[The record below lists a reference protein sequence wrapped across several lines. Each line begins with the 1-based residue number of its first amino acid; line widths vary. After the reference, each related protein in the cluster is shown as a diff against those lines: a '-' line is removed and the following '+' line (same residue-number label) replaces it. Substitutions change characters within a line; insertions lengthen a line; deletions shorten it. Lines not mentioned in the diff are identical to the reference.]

1 MARYR
6 NMLQRI
12 HTLIATGLLG
22 LTCLQVASGQDFFD
36 RGTLRTLELTFSQ
49 PDWEDQ
55 LRDNKLAGL
64 QVQIPADL
72 VVDGVLYP
80 NVGVRY
86 KGNSTYW
93 LRANGEKAPFNIDLK
108 AFGIDQEVLG
118 NSKIILN
125 NQWADTSLMREV
137 MAYRVLNEFTPSS
150 RANFIKLVING
161 DNYGIYTNVEHVGG
175 KFTERWFGNEDGFRY
190 KAVPPDNW
198 DDTITQ
204 PPPLRD
210 LALQD
215 LSFSLSRA
223 ERAYELKNLET
234 DPLHHLDVLTAID
247 VLNNTQSADLLDAL
261 NPLLDTDQ
269 AIWHL
274 ALNNAVCSLDAYYDS
289 GRNYYLYHDSKHD
302 RIAVIPWDFNMA
314 FGNYG
319 NAPNNMSPTKGAGDS
334 ERPLL
339 SNLVEGG
346 VLRQQYLAHMAVI
359 TEHGLN
365 PAVLHAEIDALKAL
379 IDAEVQIDTRLAQN
393 YTQFVNGV
401 NSLKS
406 FIGNRH
412 AYLSSHNLIDLE
424 RPQFSAVGHAPA
436 VPKSGQAVRFSA
448 TVSNPNDPVET
459 VFVHYRTFGAFTA
472 LELFDD
478 GAHGDG
484 AAGDGVYANAAPGF
498 AFGAPVEYY
507 FDAKLLNGNGMAF
520 EPMYASHKPLSF
532 SLEWGGSTGDIVLNE
547 FVAKNNNGPLDEAG
561 QAEDWIELHNRG
573 NAAVDLSGFGLS
585 DQLGDARP
593 WPIPAGTSL
602 APGESL
608 LIWADD
614 DPLDGPMHADFKLS
628 TDGEEVVLYAAD
640 GDTVLDYVA
649 FGGQEA
655 DVSTLRLHDGAELWV
670 TSPDTTPGA
679 SNDIGCGVRAY
690 NALDASRNTAS
701 LSLLGTPS
709 IGTSVDA
716 QISGFGAGQVFNL
729 IVAGMPTMQDDVV
742 SGLSLLVSNN
752 LNVLRLTADAG
763 GNASASLPIPGK
775 AALVGMNVYLQAGT
789 RGANA
794 VASHALAVV
803 ICP

>member
-1 MARYR
+1 
-6 NMLQRI
+6 MLDRI
-12 HTLIATGLLG
+12 LTLLATVLIGAA
-22 LTCLQVASGQDFFD
+22 LQPSATGQDFFD
-36 RGTLRTLELTFSQ
+36 RGTLRTLELTFAQ
-49 PDWEDQ
+49 ADWEDQ
-55 LRDNKLAGL
+55 LRDNKKDGL

-108 AFGIDQEVLG
+108 GFGIDQEVLG

-125 NQWADTSLMREV
+125 NQWSDTSLMREV
-137 MAYRVLNEFTPSS
+137 IAYRVLNEFTPSS

-161 DNYGIYTNVEHVGG
+161 DNYGIYTNVEHIGG

-198 DDTITQ
+198 EDTITQ
-204 PPPLRD
+204 PPPPRD

-247 VLNNTQSADLLDAL
+247 VLNNTLSADLLDAL
-261 NPLLDTDQ
+261 NPLVDTDQ

-274 ALNNAVCSLDAYYDS
+274 ALNNAICSLDAYYDS
-289 GRNYYLYHDSKHD
+289 GRNYYLYHDPKHD
-302 RIAVIPWDFNMA
+302 LLSVIPWDFNMA

-319 NAPNNMSPTKGAGDS
+319 NAPNTMSPTKGAGDS

-346 VLRQQYLAHMAVI
+346 VLRQQYLAHIAVI
-359 TEHGLN
+359 TEFGLD
-365 PAVLHAEIDALKAL
+365 PAVLHAEIDALMAL
-379 IDAEVQIDTRLAQN
+379 IDAEVRIDTRLAQN
-393 YTQFVNGV
+393 YQQFVNGV
-401 NSLKS
+401 NSLKN

-412 AYLSSHNLIDLE
+412 AFLDSHNLIDLD

-436 VPKSGQAVRFSA
+436 TPKTGEAVLFSA
-448 TVSNPNDPVET
+448 TVDNPNDPIET
-459 VFVHYRTFGAFTA
+459 AFVHYRSLGAFIP

-484 AAGDGVYANAAPGF
+484 AAGDGVYANTAPGF
-498 AFGAPVEYY
+498 VFGAPVEYY
-507 FDAKLLNGNGMAF
+507 FEAKLLNSNGMAF
-520 EPMYASHKPLSF
+520 EPMHASFKPLSF
-532 SLEWGGSTGDIVLNE
+532 SLEWGGSTSDIVLNE
-547 FVAKNNNGPLDEAG
+547 FVAKNNNGPVDEAG

-573 NAAVDLSGFGLS
+573 NAAVDISGLGLA
-585 DQLGDARP
+585 DQLGDATP

-608 LIWADD
+608 LIWADK

-628 TDGEEVVLYAAD
+628 SGGEEVVLYATD
-640 GDTVLDYVA
+640 GLTVLDFVV
-649 FGGQEA
+649 FGAQQA
-655 DVSTLRLHDGAELWV
+655 DVATTRLHDGEELWV

-679 SNDIGCGVRAY
+679 SNNIGCGTRAY
-690 NALDASRNTAS
+690 NALDAARNTAS
-701 LSLLGTPS
+701 LALVGTPS

-716 QISGFGAGQVFNL
+716 QMSGFAAGQVFNL
-729 IVAGMPTMQDDVV
+729 LVGGTATMQDHAG
-742 SGLSLLVSNN
+742 SGLSLLVGSN

-763 GNASASLPIPGK
+763 GNASASLPIP
-775 AALVGMNVYLQAGT
+775 ANASLVGMSVYLQAGT
-789 RGANA
+789 QGANA
-794 VASHALAVV
+794 VATHALEVV

>member
-1 MARYR
+1 
-6 NMLQRI
+6 MLHRI
-12 HTLIATGLLG
+12 LTLIATGLLG
-22 LTCLQVASGQDFFD
+22 ATCLQVASGQDFFD

-49 PDWEDQ
+49 PDWKDQ

-72 VVDGVLYP
+72 VIDGVLYP

-93 LRANGEKAPFNIDLK
+93 LRANGQKAPFNIDLK

-125 NQWADTSLMREV
+125 NQWSDASLMREV
-137 MAYRVLNEFTPSS
+137 IAYRVLNEFTPSS

-175 KFTERWFGNEDGFRY
+175 KFTKRWFGNEDGFRY

-198 DDTITQ
+198 DDTIKQ
-204 PPPLRD
+204 PPPLAD

-215 LSFSLSRA
+215 ISGSLSRA
-223 ERAYELKNLET
+223 ERAYELKNRET
-234 DPLHHLDVLTAID
+234 DPLRHLDLLDAID
-247 VLNNTQSADLLDAL
+247 VLNNTPSVDMLAEFD
-261 NPLLDTDQ
+261 PLFDTDN
-269 AIWHL
+269 AIWAL

-289 GRNYYLYHDSKHD
+289 GRNYYLYHDPKHD
-302 RIAVIPWDFNMA
+302 RLSIIPWDFNMA
-314 FGNYG
+314 FGGYG
-319 NAPNNMSPTKGAGDS
+319 NAPNNMSPTKGAGDA

-359 TEHGLN
+359 NEFGLD

-401 NSLKS
+401 SSLKN

-412 AYLSSHNLIDLE
+412 SFLASHNLIDIE

-436 VPKSGQAVRFSA
+436 TPKSGQAVLFSA

-459 VFVHYRTFGAFTA
+459 VFVHYRTLGAFSS

-484 AAGDGVYANAAPGF
+484 AAGDGVYANSAPGF

-520 EPMYASHKPLSF
+520 EPMHASFKPLSF
-532 SLEWGGSTGDIVLNE
+532 GLEWGGASGELVINE
-547 FVAKNNNGPLDEAG
+547 FVARNNNGPVDEAG

-573 NAAVDLSGFGLS
+573 LAALDLSGLGLS
-585 DQLGDARP
+585 DELGDPTP

-602 APGESL
+602 SPGESL

-614 DPLDGPMHADFKLS
+614 DPLDGPLHADFKLS
-628 TDGEEVVLYAAD
+628 TDGEEVVLVDLD
-640 GDTVLDYVA
+640 GVTVLDYIA

-655 DVSTLRLHDGAELWV
+655 DVSTLRLHDGEELWV

-679 SNDIGCGVRAY
+679 SNNINCGARSFD
-690 NALDASRNTAS
+690 ALDAARNTAS
-701 LSLLGTPS
+701 MQLIGTPS
-709 IGTSVDA
+709 IGTTVDA
-716 QISGFGAGQVFNL
+716 QMQGFLPGQVFNL
-729 IVAGMPTMQDDVV
+729 IVGGSATMSDDAA
-742 SGLSLLVSNN
+742 SGLSLLVMNN
-752 LNVLRLTADAG
+752 LNVLRLTADG
-763 GNASASLPIPGK
+763 SGNASVSLPIPPNPS
-775 AALVGMNVYLQAGT
+775 LVGTSVYLQAGT
-789 RGANA
+789 RGASA
-794 VASHALAVV
+794 IATHALEVV
-803 ICP
+803 LCP

>member
-1 MARYR
+1 
-6 NMLQRI
+6 
-12 HTLIATGLLG
+12 
-22 LTCLQVASGQDFFD
+22 
-36 RGTLRTLELTFSQ
+36 
-49 PDWEDQ
+49 
-55 LRDNKLAGL
+55 
-64 QVQIPADL
+64 
-72 VVDGVLYP
+72 
-80 NVGVRY
+80 VRY

-108 AFGIDQEVLG
+108 AFGVDQEVLG

-125 NQWADTSLMREV
+125 NQWSDTSLMREV
-137 MAYRVLNEFTPSS
+137 IAYRVLNEFTPSS

-198 DDTITQ
+198 EDTITQ

-247 VLNNTQSADLLDAL
+247 VLNNTPSVDLLDAL

-274 ALNNAVCSLDAYYDS
+274 ALNNAICSLDAYYDS

-302 RIAVIPWDFNMA
+302 RLAVIPWDFNMA

-319 NAPNNMSPTKGAGDS
+319 NAPNNMSPTKGAGDA

-346 VLRQQYLAHMAVI
+346 VLRQQYLAHMAAI
-359 TEHGLN
+359 TEHGID
-365 PAVLHAEIDALKAL
+365 PAVLHAEIDALKLL

-393 YTQFVNGV
+393 YQQFVNGV
-401 NSLKS
+401 ASLKN

-412 AYLSSHNLIDLE
+412 AFLEGHNLIDLD
-424 RPQFSAVGHAPA
+424 RPLFSAAGHAPA
-436 VPKSGQAVRFSA
+436 TPKSGEAVRFSA
-448 TVSNPNDPVET
+448 TVSNPNDTVET
-459 VFVHYRTFGAFTA
+459 VFVHYRTLGAFTA

-484 AAGDGVYANAAPGF
+484 AAGDNVYANSAPGF

-507 FDAKLLNGNGMAF
+507 FDAKLLNSNGMAF
-520 EPMYASHKPLSF
+520 EPYHASFKPLSF
-532 SLEWGGSTGDIVLNE
+532 SLEWGGSAGDIVLNE
-547 FVAKNNNGPLDEAG
+547 FVAKNNNGPVDEAG
-561 QAEDWIELHNRG
+561 QAEDWIELHNRS
-573 NAAVDLSGFGLS
+573 NAPVDLSGLGLS
-585 DQLGDARP
+585 DQLGDTTP

-602 APGESL
+602 AAGESL

-640 GDTVLDYVA
+640 GVTVLDFVA
-649 FGGQEA
+649 FGPQSA
-655 DVSTLRLHDGAELWV
+655 DVSTLRLHDGEELWV
-670 TSPDTTPGA
+670 TSADTTPGA
-679 SNDIGCGVRAY
+679 SNTIVCGTRVY
-690 NALDASRNTAS
+690 NALELGRNNAS
-701 LSLLGTPS
+701 LSLVGTPS

-716 QISGFGAGQVFNL
+716 QMSGFAGGQVFNL
-729 IVAGMPTMQDDVV
+729 IVGGSATMQDDPG
-742 SGLSLLVSNN
+742 SGLSLLVANN
-752 LNVLRLTADAG
+752 INVLRLTADAS
-763 GNASASLPIPGK
+763 GNASANLPVPSN
-775 AALVGMNVYLQAGT
+775 ASLVGMSVFLQAGA

-794 VASHALAVV
+794 VATNALEVV

>member
-1 MARYR
+1 
-6 NMLQRI
+6 MLHRI
-12 HTLIATGLLG
+12 LTLIATGLLCA
-22 LTCLQVASGQDFFD
+22 TCLQVASGQDFFD

-55 LRDNKLAGL
+55 LRDNKKAGL

-93 LRANGEKAPFNIDLK
+93 LRANGQKAPFNIDLK
-108 AFGIDQEVLG
+108 AFGVDQEVLG
-118 NSKIILN
+118 SSKIILN
-125 NQWADTSLMREV
+125 NQWSDTSLMREV
-137 MAYRVLNEFTPSS
+137 VAYRVLNEFTPSA

-161 DNYGIYTNVEHVGG
+161 DNYGIYTNVEHIGG
-175 KFTERWFGNEDGFRY
+175 KFTQRWFGNEDGFRY

-198 DDTITQ
+198 EDTIVT

-223 ERAYELKNLET
+223 ERAYELKNRET

-247 VLNNTQSADLLDAL
+247 VLNNTLSVDLLETL

-274 ALNNAVCSLDAYYDS
+274 ALNNAICSLDAYYDS

-302 RIAVIPWDFNMA
+302 RLSVIPWDYNMA

-346 VLRQQYLAHMAVI
+346 VLRQQYLAHMAAI
-359 TEHGLN
+359 TEHGLD

-393 YTQFVNGV
+393 YAQFTNGV
-401 NSLKS
+401 NSLKN

-412 AYLSSHNLIDLE
+412 SFLDSHNLIDVE
-424 RPQFSAVGHAPA
+424 RPQISSFGHAPA
-436 VPKSGQAVRFSA
+436 SPKSGEAVRFFA
-448 TVSNPNDPVET
+448 TVGNPNDPVET
-459 VFVHYRTFGAFTA
+459 VFVNYRTLGAFTR
-472 LELFDD
+472 LEMFDD

-484 AAGDGVYANAAPGF
+484 AAGDGVYANSAPGF
-498 AFGAPVEYY
+498 AFGPPVEY
-507 FDAKLLNGNGMAF
+507 FFESQLLNGNGMAF
-520 EPMYASHKPLSF
+520 EPMYASFKPFSF
-532 SLEWGGSTGDIVLNE
+532 SLEWGGSTGNIVLNE
-547 FVAKNNNGPLDEAG
+547 FVAKNNNGPVDEAG

-573 NAAVDLSGFGLS
+573 NANVDLSGLGLA
-585 DQLGDARP
+585 DQLGESEP

-614 DPLDGPMHADFKLS
+614 DPLDGPMHANFKLS
-628 TDGEEVVLYAAD
+628 TDGEEVVLLATD
-640 GDTVLDYVA
+640 GTTVLDFIE
-649 FGGQEA
+649 FGPQEA
-655 DVSTLRLHDGAELWV
+655 DVATTRLHDGEELWV

-679 SNDIGCGVRAY
+679 SNNIACGARAFD
-690 NALDASRNTAS
+690 ALDAARNTAS
-701 LSLLGTPS
+701 LSLVGAPS

-716 QISGFGAGQVFNL
+716 QMSGFASGQVFNL
-729 IVAGMPTMQDDVV
+729 IVGSKATMQDDPG
-742 SGLSLLVSNN
+742 SGLSLLVSSN

-763 GNASASLPIPGK
+763 GNATANLPIPGN
-775 AALVGMNVYLQAGT
+775 ASLVGLSVYLQAGT

-794 VASHALAVV
+794 VATHALEVV